1 MKPNPKPTR
10 LPLNMSSTS
19 PQPPVSPLCAAAHG
33 PDPAGLSL
41 APSTEICSKLH
52 IQATHQFDLVLSTHK
67 FKKIAYEKTT
77 TTTTSLYVQ
86 LLYDVPCTV
95 LVFSNFPALFF
106 TLVGQK
112 MEKTNTVYQQHPGDS
127 LLFLRQSS
135 ILLHNSQY
143 VKKCQSSSLLGIHT
157 HHHAPPLQNFFLQL
171 LYYNNKKQNEK
182 QIRQHQPY

>member
-1 MKPNPKPTR
+1 MKPNPKPAR
-10 LPLNMSSTS
+10 LPLNTSSTS
-19 PQPPVSPLCAAAHG
+19 PQPPISPLCAAAHG

-95 LVFSNFPALFF
+95 LFFSNFQSGFVLHWLDRKIEKL
-106 TLVGQK
+106 TVCTSNILVIHYYSSGSPPSSY
-112 MEKTNTVYQQHPGDS
+112 TTHNT
-127 LLFLRQSS
+127 
-135 ILLHNSQY
+135 
-143 VKKCQSSSLLGIHT
+143 
-157 HHHAPPLQNFFLQL
+157 
-171 LYYNNKKQNEK
+171 
-182 QIRQHQPY
+182 

>member
-1 MKPNPKPTR
+1 MCIRFFASDYICLKLKKKWNQTQSPPDCRWTR
-10 LPLNMSSTS
+10 RRPA

-95 LVFSNFPALFF
+95 LFFSNFPACNFRSDFVLHWLDRKLEKL
-106 TLVGQK
+106 TVCTSNILVIHYYSSGSPPSSY
-112 MEKTNTVYQQHPGDS
+112 TTHNT
-127 LLFLRQSS
+127 
-135 ILLHNSQY
+135 
-143 VKKCQSSSLLGIHT
+143 
-157 HHHAPPLQNFFLQL
+157 
-171 LYYNNKKQNEK
+171 
-182 QIRQHQPY
+182 

>member
-1 MKPNPKPTR
+1 MKKTFFCLRNTFYSSICLNMKPNPKPTR

-106 TLVGQK
+106 ALVGQK
-112 MEKTNTVYQQHPGDS
+112 MGKTNRVY
-127 LLFLRQSS
+127 
-135 ILLHNSQY
+135 
-143 VKKCQSSSLLGIHT
+143 
-157 HHHAPPLQNFFLQL
+157 
-171 LYYNNKKQNEK
+171 
-182 QIRQHQPY
+182 

>member
-106 TLVGQK
+106 TLVGQN

-143 VKKCQSSSLLGIHT
+143 VKKNVRVPPLLGIHT
-157 HHHAPPLQNFFLQL
+157 HHHALPPSKVFFFCN
-171 LYYNNKKQNEK
+171 YSITTTKNKTKNK
-182 QIRQHQPY
+182 

>member
-1 MKPNPKPTR
+1 MKKTFFCLRNTFYSSICLKLKKMKPNPKPTR

-95 LVFSNFPALFF
+95 LVFSYFPALFF
-106 TLVGQK
+106 TLVGQN
-112 MEKTNTVYQQHPGDS
+112 MEKTNTVY
-127 LLFLRQSS
+127 
-135 ILLHNSQY
+135 
-143 VKKCQSSSLLGIHT
+143 
-157 HHHAPPLQNFFLQL
+157 
-171 LYYNNKKQNEK
+171 
-182 QIRQHQPY
+182 